1 MRLFSG
7 DGVCRKE
14 NDYLT
19 DLLNSEKSLNCFL
32 STRPA
37 TTTPSSLDKED
48 LLLQV
53 WGIPFVVLAVLGY
66 LLLLSHLLNL
76 FFYTLQEVK
85 KHIKSLFVVYLLSLD
100 EWLGKCYT
108 YFFFIYKLSC
118 LVTNQGVQV
127 MGDIQLLRWAQTQF
141 LQQQGNSCSI
151 YELLP

>member
-19 DLLNSEKSLNCFL
+19 DLLDSEKSLNRFL
-32 STRPA
+32 SRPA
-37 TTTPSSLDKED
+37 MTTPSSLDKED

-53 WGIPFVVLAVLGY
+53 RGIPFVVLAVLGY

-85 KHIKSLFVVYLLSLD
+85 KHIKSIFVVYLLSLD

-127 MGDIQLLRWAQTQF
+127 MGDI
-141 LQQQGNSCSI
+141 
-151 YELLP
+151 

>member
-1 MRLFSG
+1 MRLFAG

-19 DLLNSEKSLNCFL
+19 DLLNSEKSLNRFL
-32 STRPA
+32 SRPA
-37 TTTPSSLDKED
+37 MTTPSSLDKED

-53 WGIPFVVLAVLGY
+53 RGIPFVVLAVLGY

-108 YFFFIYKLSC
+108 YFFLYTNY

-127 MGDIQLLRWAQTQF
+127 MGGIQLLRWAQ
-141 LQQQGNSCSI
+141 I
-151 YELLP
+151 

>member
-14 NDYLT
+14 KDYLT
-19 DLLNSEKSLNCFL
+19 DLQDSEKSLNRFL
-32 STRPA
+32 SRPA

-53 WGIPFVVLAVLGY
+53 RGIPFVVLAVLGY
-66 LLLLSHLLNL
+66 LLLLLHLLNL

-85 KHIKSLFVVYLLSLD
+85 KHIKSLFVVYLLSVD

-118 LVTNQGVQV
+118 LVNNQGVQV

>member
-14 NDYLT
+14 KDYLT
-19 DLLNSEKSLNCFL
+19 DLQDSEKSLNRFL
-32 STRPA
+32 SRPA

-53 WGIPFVVLAVLGY
+53 RGIPFVILAILGY

-85 KHIKSLFVVYLLSLD
+85 KHIRVSLLFTYKVLMNGWVNATPISFLYTNYNSVPSATRRIRLPVTISRSSPPNVTLSAT
-100 EWLGKCYT
+100 KT
-108 YFFFIYKLSC
+108 VSP
-118 LVTNQGVQV
+118 
-127 MGDIQLLRWAQTQF
+127 
-141 LQQQGNSCSI
+141 SSI
-151 YELLP
+151 RNKK